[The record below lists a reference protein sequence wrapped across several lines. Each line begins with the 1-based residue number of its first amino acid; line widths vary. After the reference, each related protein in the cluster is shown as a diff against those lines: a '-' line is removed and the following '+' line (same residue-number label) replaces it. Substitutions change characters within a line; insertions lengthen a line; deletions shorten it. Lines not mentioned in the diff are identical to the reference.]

1 VVFVMASAKP
11 VGEGV
16 VSVGVGVL
24 RDGMGACVGGGAYS
38 SSRWSP

>member
-1 VVFVMASAKP
+1 MASAKP

-24 RDGMGACVGGGAYS
+24 RDGMGWDGGLCWGGS
-38 SSRWSP
+38 VQ